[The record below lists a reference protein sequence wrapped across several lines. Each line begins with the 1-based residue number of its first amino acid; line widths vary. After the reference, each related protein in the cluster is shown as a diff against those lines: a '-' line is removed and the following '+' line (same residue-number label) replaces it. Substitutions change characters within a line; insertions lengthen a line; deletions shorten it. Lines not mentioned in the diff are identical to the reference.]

1 MLPRVEDD
9 SIWVPPD
16 SVIQTQITS
25 GLDVK
30 RTEGAKKAWTQAPI
44 DTNVLSLSFTNSG
57 A

>member
-16 SVIQTQITS
+16 SGIQTQITS

-30 RTEGAKKAWTQAPI
+30 RTEEAKKAWTQAI
-44 DTNVLSLSFTNSG
+44 DTIVLSLSFTNSG